1 MLLTQYRDL
10 QMPTNAV
17 IIQSWVCR
25 DLFIAFTAPKCC
37 EVAKT
42 TEFFVRFLTTI
53 IIPNKLIWNRKYFCV
68 PQGLSQTQEWTIK
81 EFSTFCDKLL
91 SFHFRLYS
99 SQELANSTP
108 MDGAIDAYLSVPV
121 SILYNFWKY
130 LYTKSVQW
138 FLNRNMVGKV
148 AEVISQSKSP
158 SKNFMK

>member
-1 MLLTQYRDL
+1 
-10 QMPTNAV
+10 
-17 IIQSWVCR
+17 
-25 DLFIAFTAPKCC
+25 
-37 EVAKT
+37 
-42 TEFFVRFLTTI
+42 
-53 IIPNKLIWNRKYFCV
+53 
-68 PQGLSQTQEWTIK
+68 
-81 EFSTFCDKLL
+81 
-91 SFHFRLYS
+91 
-99 SQELANSTP
+99 